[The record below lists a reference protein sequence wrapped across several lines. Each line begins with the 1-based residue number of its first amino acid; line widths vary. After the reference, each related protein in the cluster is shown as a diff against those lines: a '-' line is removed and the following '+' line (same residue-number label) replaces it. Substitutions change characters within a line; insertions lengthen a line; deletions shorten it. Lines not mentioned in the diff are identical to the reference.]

1 MDFLVLALDPAP
13 FQHLYGLSDQALAD
27 LGAEAMI
34 VNESPGFPCRI
45 ALRDAPIGA
54 RMILLNFEHQPGA
67 TPYRSR
73 HAIFIEDGARRV
85 VPEVNEIGDYMTTR
99 LLSVR
104 AFDASHNMRDADVCP
119 GAEAVIL
126 FRRLL
131 GAPAVSY
138 LHVHSARRGCYL
150 ARVERA

>member
-1 MDFLVLALDPAP
+1 MDFRVLALDPAP
-13 FQHLYGLSDQALAD
+13 FQHLYGLGDQALAD

-34 VNESPGFPCRI
+34 ATESPGFPCRI

-73 HAIFIEDGARRV
+73 HAIF
-85 VPEVNEIGDYMTTR
+85 TTR

-104 AFDASHNMRDADVCP
+104 AFDASHHMRDADVCE
-119 GAEAVIL
+119 GTNAAAM

-131 GAPAVSY
+131 GVPEVSY

-150 ARVERA
+150 ARVEPG